1 MRRREGKERGGEIEV
16 MKTQACREEQGNGGG
31 TRGARTKDDR
41 WGPLGS
47 GGGGGGTRE
56 GGVRKGEMNGRVG
69 EERRGRKPGGKR
81 RGGREVAVR
90 MI

>member
-1 MRRREGKERGGEIEV
+1 MRRREGKERGGEMEV
-16 MKTQACREEQGNGGG
+16 MKTQPCREEQGKGGG
-31 TRGARTKDDR
+31 TGGGAQEQTKDDR

-47 GGGGGGTRE
+47 GGGRRE

-69 EERRGRKPGGKR
+69 EERRRREPGGKR
-81 RGGREVAVR
+81 RGEREVAVR